1 MSTSFNVLIVG
12 IVALLVGIAFCFA
25 GYRFFRFLI
34 AIWGFLTGFLLTAQA
49 FSNGSEGHLLLS
61 PLGLIIAVIVGLVL
75 AALAYYLYV
84 AAVVILGASVGF
96 WVGTGLVAAVGFGSH
111 SALALLVGIICA
123 IVLAILTLTLNL
135 TRLLIIIG
143 TALGGASAIVAGVLL
158 FLGIIRLDALS
169 SGIVGA
175 IISGSRQWSL
185 VWLILAAVGIIVQM
199 SRSQSYMPGYARSQY

>member
-1 MSTSFNVLIVG
+1 MSMSPNVLIVG

-34 AIWGFLTGFLLTAQA
+34 AIWGFLTGFLLTIQA
-49 FSNGSEGHLLLS
+49 FSMSSGGHLLLS
-61 PLGLIIAVIVGLVL
+61 VVVLIIAVIVGLVL

-96 WVGTGLVAAVGFGSH
+96 SIGTGLVAAVGYGSH
-111 SALALLVGIICA
+111 GALALLVGIICA

-158 FLGIIRLDALS
+158 LLGRIRLDALS
-169 SGIVGA
+169 AGMVGA
-175 IISGSRQWSL
+175 IVRGSTL
-185 VWLILAAVGIIVQM
+185 LGVVWLILAVVGIFVQW
-199 SRSQSYMPGYARSQY
+199 SRTQSYVSGYAQSQY